1 MKKTILLEKIDIFSV
16 LSSLISSQLDADRLD
31 YLVRDA
37 YNCGVSFGKIDIQR
51 IISALSLTVYDNQY
65 YVCVPEKYIGD
76 IEDYLLARYHMQSV
90 VYYHDMKVQMEQIIQ
105 KIFSRAQKLH
115 EENKLPNCPPAL
127 DTLFSS
133 HNLQVEDYIRID
145 DSTFW
150 CAFQSW
156 SESPDVELSDYA

>member
-90 VYYHDMKVQMEQIIQ
+90 VYYRYEGTDGANYPERFFQEHKSFMKRISCLIVLLPLTRFFPAIIS
-105 KIFSRAQKLH
+105 K
-115 EENKLPNCPPAL
+115 
-127 DTLFSS
+127 
-133 HNLQVEDYIRID
+133 
-145 DSTFW
+145 
-150 CAFQSW
+150 
-156 SESPDVELSDYA
+156 